1 MKNILQSTRV
11 SASPSC
17 KLAGFT
23 ILAFGIGCTAIPT
36 ALNAPPPTVTL
47 SDALR
52 CSTLETSL
60 NSYAGLPL
68 GLTVKATYNAGG
80 IQSPNPLWR
89 PSSTTQGPNLPA
101 HCIVS
106 GVMDKRIGSDNKP
119 YETRFELRL
128 PQAWTGRLLYQ
139 GGGGNDGIVN
149 PATGRNTGTL
159 GDYGSALSKGFAAV
173 TTDAGHQGGGPEF
186 GFEPQARIDKAY
198 AAHDRVARTA
208 KAIIAGYYG
217 QAVGKSYFLGCSGG
231 GRQGMMFAQRYPDYF
246 DGVISVA
253 PAMSVASKATAA
265 AAWDTQLFLKI
276 APADAQGRPILSKAF
291 SDSDLNLVATGIN
304 KACDGQDGLVDGMV
318 NNTKACRFT
327 PETLQCSGAKTSDC
341 LSKEQVQALISAFAG
356 PVNKQGEKVYATQP
370 WDPGI
375 AAPGWRGWKLGNAP
389 DSQNNSNNIRLM
401 GGALG
406 MVFSTPANAE
416 LSTTNFDL
424 EKDFGKFEIF
434 SRHYDTYRDDKMNTY
449 FNRGGKFMIVHGM
462 ADGIFSADESIN
474 YFERLAANYGGID
487 AVQSKAR
494 LFLVPGMNHCSG
506 GSATDKFDAIDA
518 MVNWVEKGNAPNR
531 IEAQALP
538 NHPQFPNRSRPLCPY
553 PSYAKFSGQGNTE
566 VSNNFTCEA
575 SR

>member
-1 MKNILQSTRV
+1 MTMKNILGISSFAV
-11 SASPSC
+11 
-17 KLAGFT
+17 LA
-23 ILAFGIGCTAIPT
+23 LGIGCAAVP
-36 ALNAPPPTVTL
+36 
-47 SDALR
+47 
-52 CSTLETSL
+52 TSL
-60 NSYAGLPL
+60 NTQPPNVTFNDAQRCLALEAAINSYAGLPT
-68 GLTVKATYNAGG
+68 GLSIKSTFNAGG
-80 IQSPNPLWR
+80 PQAPNPMWR
-89 PSSTTQGPNLPA
+89 PSSTTQGPDLPA
-101 HCIVS
+101 HCIVN
-106 GVMDKRIGSDNKP
+106 GVMDKRTGSDNKP

-149 PATGRNTGTL
+149 PATGRNTGSL

-208 KAIIAGYYG
+208 KAIINGYYG

-276 APADAQGRPILSKAF
+276 SPPDAQGRPTLSKAF
-291 SDSDLNLVATGIN
+291 SNADLNLVATSIN
-304 KACDGQDGLVDGMV
+304 KACDAQDGLVDGMV
-318 NNTKACRFT
+318 NNTKACNFK
-327 PETLQCSGAKTSDC
+327 PETLQCTNAKTNEC
-341 LSKEQVQALISAFAG
+341 LSKDQVQALVSAFAG
-356 PVNKQGEKVYATQP
+356 PINKQGEKVYATQP

-375 AAPGWRGWKLGNAP
+375 AAPGWRGWKLGSSP
-389 DSQNNSNNIRLM
+389 DGQNDANNIRLM

-406 MVFSTPANAE
+406 MVFSTPANAQ
-416 LSTTNFDL
+416 LNTTNFDL
-424 EKDFGKFEIF
+424 DKDFGKFEIF
-434 SRHYDTYRDDKMNTY
+434 SKQYDTYRDDKMNAY
-449 FNRGGKFMIVHGM
+449 FNRGSKFMIVHGM

-474 YFERLAANYGGID
+474 YFERLAANHGGID
-487 AVQSKAR
+487 AVQAKAR

-531 IEAQALP
+531 IEALALP
-538 NHPQFPNRSRPLCPY
+538 NHPLFPNRSRPLCAY
-553 PSYAKFSGQGNTE
+553 PNHAKYTGQGNPET
-566 VSNNFTCEA
+566 SSSFTCEK
-575 SR
+575 SH